1 MPINKFFKIYS
12 IISLYLLSSLCYPI
26 AAQESITL
34 TYSDMFSSQANNPT
48 KIPMLPKSQRV
59 SKDASTIVLTN
70 PSLGE
75 QIDNALEYAI
85 SVWEASI
92 LGCDSILIEVEVAD
106 IEEDI
111 RTYVNY
117 DYIVAS

>member
-1 MPINKFFKIYS
+1 
-12 IISLYLLSSLCYPI
+12 
-26 AAQESITL
+26 
-34 TYSDMFSSQANNPT
+34 
-48 KIPMLPKSQRV
+48 MLPKSQRV

-117 DYIVAS
+117 DYMKGNNVYIPRSLNAFQLQLTERDTTYPDGIITISSNT